1 MKKHLILFLLPA
13 LAFAQAGG
21 GNLLKNGAF
30 DSGGERK
37 ATRWLVPPTPVKNLG
52 GDAEKVDWGVKKD
65 AYENGFLFITTN
77 APVKL
82 HLWWQQEVAALGG
95 TTYELSLRMAADIAG
110 SSGETYVTPDV
121 GLYFLNAEGRWI
133 GYQRLP
139 APKEFSPEWT
149 VVSMKV
155 TAPDETV
162 KIGVRLGVSTSTELT
177 VRFDDAVLRQAP

>member
-1 MKKHLILFLLPA
+1 MKQYLILFLFPA
-13 LAFAQAGG
+13 LAFAQTGE
-21 GNLLKNGAF
+21 GNLLQNGAF
-30 DSGGERK
+30 ESGGERR

-52 GDAEKVDWGVKKD
+52 EDAAKIDWGVKKD
-65 AYENGFLFITTN
+65 ADENGFLFITTKE
-77 APVKL
+77 PLKL

-95 TTYELSLRMAADIAG
+95 ATYELSLRMAAEITG
-110 SSGETYVTPDV
+110 SSGGTYATPDV

-139 APKEFSPEWT
+139 APKQFSPEWT
-149 VVSMKV
+149 EVSMKV

-162 KIGVRLGVSTSTELT
+162 KIGVRLGVSTSAELS